1 MEELNNNEKEA
12 LETQSA
18 KEKTPKDKKIKEKIE
33 VGGLKIQVPSH
44 ISQKIID
51 LQNQLKERGYMGKMD
66 DILSTM
72 WDQVT
77 SDWCEARLEAL
88 TPDEYYLNA
97 IKNLPDVRQ
106 KIVDQAKKALIKARE
121 DGSKGNA

>member
-1 MEELNNNEKEA
+1 MEELNNSEKEI

-18 KEKTPKDKKIKEKIE
+18 KEKNPKDKKIKEKIE
-33 VGGLKIQVPSH
+33 AGGLKIQVPSS
-44 ISQKIID
+44 ISQKISD

-97 IKNLPDVRQ
+97 IKNLPEVRQ

-121 DGSKGNA
+121 DGGKGNA